1 MGLIVL
7 IAGVMV
13 YNDILFMPL
22 ARKYLI
28 SAQETVEVEDTD
40 IEENEPLLET
50 DGEKQLRTW
59 FFLVIK
65 MFKSL
70 IKVTMIQYK
79 YYA

>member
-70 IKVTMIQYK
+70 IKVTL
-79 YYA
+79 

>member
-70 IKVTMIQYK
+70 HYLVKQ
-79 YYA
+79 

>member
-1 MGLIVL
+1 ML

-28 SAQETVEVEDTD
+28 SAQETVEVEDTG

-50 DGEKQLRTW
+50 NEENQLGT
-59 FFLVIK
+59 
-65 MFKSL
+65 
-70 IKVTMIQYK
+70 
-79 YYA
+79 

>member
-13 YNDILFMPL
+13 YNDVLFMPL

-50 DGEKQLRTW
+50 DGEKQLRT
-59 FFLVIK
+59 
-65 MFKSL
+65 
-70 IKVTMIQYK
+70 
-79 YYA
+79 

>member
-28 SAQETVEVEDTD
+28 SAHETVEVENTD

-50 DGEKQLRTW
+50 EGEKQLRT
-59 FFLVIK
+59 
-65 MFKSL
+65 
-70 IKVTMIQYK
+70 
-79 YYA
+79 